1 MTATPDT
8 HFALSDGRQI
18 RRLGYGAMR
27 LCGPGVW
34 GFHAD
39 RRNHLAVLHRARDL
53 GVHLFDTSDAY
64 GPDVNE
70 YQIAEALHPY
80 DGLLIA
86 TKGGLTRNGPN
97 HWGRDGRPD
106 RLSRCLR
113 NSLRRLEVETIDL
126 YQLHAPDPNVPFEDS
141 VGRLFEEQKA
151 GLIRHVGL
159 SNVTADQLRTALS
172 LGPIVTVQNRYNL
185 TDRSSADVLAVCEEH
200 HVGFLPWYPLAAGE
214 LARPGAVL
222 DRVAQKHGC
231 THAQAALAWLL
242 ARSPVM
248 LPIPGTSSVAH
259 LEANMQAE
267 GVQLDAQDMAE
278 LEAAA

>member
-1 MTATPDT
+1 MTTQNPT
-8 HFALSDGRQI
+8 NFTLGDGPPI

-34 GFHAD
+34 GFHAN
-39 RRNHLAVLHRARDL
+39 RRNHMDVLHRARDL
-53 GVHLFDTSDAY
+53 GVDLYDTSDAY

-113 NSLRRLEVETIDL
+113 NSLRRLEVDCIDL
-126 YQLHAPDPNVPFEDS
+126 YQLHAPDPDVPFEDS
-141 VGRLFEEQKA
+141 VGRLFDEQKA

-159 SNVTADQLRTALS
+159 SNVTAEQLRTALEI
-172 LGPIVTVQNRYNL
+172 GPIVTVQNRYNL
-185 TDRSSADVLAVCEEH
+185 ADRSSADVLEVCEQH
-200 HVGFLPWYPLAAGE
+200 GVGFLPWYPLAAGE

-222 DRVAQKHGC
+222 DQVAHKHDC

-242 ARSPVM
+242 ARSPVL
-248 LPIPGTSSVAH
+248 LPIPGTSSVEH
-259 LEANMQAE
+259 LEANMKAE
-267 GVQLDAQDMAE
+267 EVELDAEDMAM

>member
-1 MTATPDT
+1 MTATPAT

-126 YQLHAPDPNVPFEDS
+126 YQLHWPDRYVPVFGSTVYRFERERNDA
-141 VGRLFEEQKA
+141 VPQA
-151 GLIRHVGL
+151 G
-159 SNVTADQLRTALS
+159 
-172 LGPIVTVQNRYNL
+172 
-185 TDRSSADVLAVCEEH
+185 
-200 HVGFLPWYPLAAGE
+200 
-214 LARPGAVL
+214 
-222 DRVAQKHGC
+222 
-231 THAQAALAWLL
+231 
-242 ARSPVM
+242 
-248 LPIPGTSSVAH
+248 
-259 LEANMQAE
+259 
-267 GVQLDAQDMAE
+267 
-278 LEAAA
+278 